1 MSLVERV
8 VPARLGRPFRR
19 LIGGF
24 WSAQLGD
31 GIALAAGPLL
41 VAAEAGSPVYVALAA
56 ALQRVPWLLF
66 GLHAGAIAD
75 RLDRKRITLAMDGVR
90 ILVLVVLCAFI
101 VTGWVNIAVVLVTML
116 LIGIAEVFADSASST
131 LVPMLVA
138 KPDLGVANARIMAGH
153 LVLDQLAG
161 APLGAFLFAVGA
173 AVPFGAQV
181 VCLAFAILLIRG
193 VATPPM
199 PRTQIDT
206 RVGRDIREGLVWL
219 WRHAAVRTLAVTIL
233 AFNITWGAA
242 WAVLVLYA
250 TEALG
255 MSEVGFGLM
264 TSMTAIGGLISTL
277 SYDWLERRIPLAVVM
292 KACLLIETF
301 MHLAL
306 AVNHSQAVALA
317 LMFVFGAYAFVW
329 GTLSNAVRQRVVP
342 QEFQG
347 RVGSVYRVGLFG
359 GLVLG
364 QLLGGVIADAWG
376 LRAPYW
382 FAFVESA
389 VVLAAVWPQL
399 KLIVHAD
406 EEAAATA

>member
-1 MSLVERV
+1 MSLLERV
-8 VPARLGRPFRR
+8 VPARLGHPFRR

-24 WSAQLGD
+24 WWAQLGD

-41 VAAEAGSPVYVALAA
+41 VASESGSPVYVALAA

-75 RLDRKRITLAMDGVR
+75 RLDRKRVTLAMDGVR

-101 VTGWVNIAVVLVTML
+101 VTGWVNIGVVLVTML

-173 AVPFGAQV
+173 ALPFGAQT

-199 PRTQIDT
+199 PRAQIDT
-206 RVGRDIREGLVWL
+206 RVGRDIREGLIWL
-219 WRHAAVRTLAVTIL
+219 WRHAAIRTLALTIL
-233 AFNITWGAA
+233 AFNVTWGAA
-242 WAVLVLYA
+242 WAVLVLYS

-264 TSMTAIGGLISTL
+264 TTMTAIGGLLSTM
-277 SYDWLERRIPLAVVM
+277 SYDWLERRVPLAVVM
-292 KACLLIETF
+292 KTCLLLETF
-301 MHLAL
+301 MHLVL

-364 QLLGGVIADAWG
+364 QLLGGVLADVWG

-382 FAFVESA
+382 FAFVGSA
-389 VVLAAVWPQL
+389 VVLAAIWPQL